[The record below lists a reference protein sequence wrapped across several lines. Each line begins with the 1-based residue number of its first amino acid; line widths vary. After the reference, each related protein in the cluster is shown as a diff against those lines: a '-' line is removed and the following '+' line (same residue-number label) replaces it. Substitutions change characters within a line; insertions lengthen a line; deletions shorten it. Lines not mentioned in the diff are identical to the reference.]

1 MNRHKCLL
9 AICLVVVA
17 FGVLVS
23 TKQLSSNTKNH
34 QNVGAL
40 TQNLAAN
47 VPEFV
52 PYMFLFAH
60 HGYNLKKAAELEQQ
74 GKDGTRFRTMFKKR
88 AALSDEESAI
98 LDRVTSDC
106 EQELAQ
112 QDAKAQNII
121 DEYRKNY
128 PLGLIPA
135 GTTLS
140 PPPPELT
147 TLQEERNAI
156 ILRARDRLHAELGEA
171 EFARF
176 HAFVQSLHVSSKQP
190 AN

>member
-1 MNRHKCLL
+1 MYKNKCLL
-9 AICLVVVA
+9 AICLFVVA

-23 TKQLSSNTKNH
+23 IKQLSSKTNQ
-34 QNVGAL
+34 QNVGAM
-40 TQNLAAN
+40 TQNQASN

-74 GKDGTRFRTMFKKR
+74 GQDGARFRTMFKKR
-88 AALSDEESAI
+88 AALSNEESAI
-98 LDRVTSDC
+98 LDQVTSDC

-112 QDAKAQNII
+112 QDAKAQSII

-128 PLGLIPA
+128 PVGRLPSGANLP
-135 GTTLS
+135 

-147 TLQEERNAI
+147 ALQEERNAI
-156 ILRARDRLHAELGEA
+156 ILRARDRLHAQLGDA

-176 HAFVQSLHVSSKQP
+176 HAFVQSLQISNKQS